1 MFELPGVL
9 DGYQAY
15 SNAPTEVRDATGAC
29 FVGDLWRNVH
39 TRALHYLV
47 HRIGPDGA
55 ISRVYC
61 SPPGAG
67 SGSIHAHQGGK
78 LWVRYKVGQGE
89 SAGSTSVPI
98 PAYVPF
104 G

>member
-1 MFELPGVL
+1 MFDLPGVL
-9 DGYQAY
+9 DGYQTY
-15 SNAPTEVRDATGAC
+15 SNAPTEVRDASGAA
-29 FVGDLWRNVH
+29 FVGDLWRNLQ

-47 HRIGPDGA
+47 HRIGPDGSIA
-55 ISRVYC
+55 RVFT

-67 SGSIHAHQGGK
+67 SGTIHAHQSGK
-78 LWVRYKVGQGE
+78 LWARYKTGQGE
-89 SAGSTSVPI
+89 KAGSTSVSI